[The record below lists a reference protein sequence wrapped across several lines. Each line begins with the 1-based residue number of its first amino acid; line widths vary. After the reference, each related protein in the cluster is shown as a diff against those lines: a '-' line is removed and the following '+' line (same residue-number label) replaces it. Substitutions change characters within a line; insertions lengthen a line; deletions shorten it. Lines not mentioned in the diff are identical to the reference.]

1 MLLIRATLFY
11 LGLALITIIYLPI
24 SQLLWP
30 FPIAFRFR
38 IISKWSVFNL
48 WWLKVTCNLTYEVAG
63 RENIPTGAGIIMCKH
78 QSAWETL
85 ALQLIFPPQVWVLK
99 RELLWIPI
107 YGWCLAA
114 MQPIAIDRQSGV
126 KAMRRVA
133 TAGRQRLNEG
143 LWIVIFPEG
152 TRVAPGVRG
161 MYQAGGGLLA
171 EQLQC
176 PVIPVAHNSGY
187 FWPRNSFCKWPGTI
201 KMVIGPA
208 IATQG
213 KSAREITSAVEDW
226 IEATV
231 AGLPQPDTCHSG
243 LDPASS

>member
-1 MLLIRATLFY
+1 LRATLFY

-24 SQLLWP
+24 TQLLWP

-48 WWLKVTCNLTYEVAG
+48 WWLKVTCNLAYEVTG
-63 RENIPTGAGIIMCKH
+63 QDNIPAAAGIIMCKH

-85 ALQLIFPPQVWVLK
+85 ALQLVFPAQVWVVK

-187 FWPRNSFCKWPGTI
+187 FWPRNSFRKWPGVI

-208 IATQG
+208 IATQA
-213 KSAREITSAVEDW
+213 KSAREIISTVEDW

-231 AGLPQPDTCHSG
+231 TGLPQPEHDRIAGHRK
-243 LDPASS
+243 

>member
-1 MLLIRATLFY
+1 VLYLRATLFY

-24 SQLLWP
+24 TQLLWP

-48 WWLKVTCNLTYEVAG
+48 WWLKVTCNLACEVTG
-63 RENIPTGAGIIMCKH
+63 RDNIPAAAGIIMCKH

-85 ALQLIFPPQVWVLK
+85 ALQLVFPAQVWVVK

-114 MQPIAIDRQSGV
+114 MQPIAIDRESGI
-126 KAMRRVA
+126 KAMRQLA
-133 TAGRQRLNEG
+133 AAGRIRLAEG

-152 TRVAPGVRG
+152 TRVAPGARG
-161 MYQAGGGLLA
+161 KYQAGGGMLA

-176 PVIPVAHNSGY
+176 PVIPVAHNAGY
-187 FWPRNSFCKWPGTI
+187 FWPRNSFRKWPGTI

-208 IATQG
+208 IATQA
-213 KSAREITSAVEDW
+213 KSARDIISAVEDW
-226 IEATV
+226 IETTV
-231 AGLPQPDTCHSG
+231 AGLPQPEHDRIEDHRK
-243 LDPASS
+243 